1 LLTEAVVKAGTAK
14 REAVLI
20 LGTLVAASFKKYLP
34 VIALFAIPVNPEVN
48 WYRNV
53 ESLAEFRKMQ

>member
-1 LLTEAVVKAGTAK
+1 
-14 REAVLI
+14 
-20 LGTLVAASFKKYLP
+20 VAASFKKYLP
-34 VIALFAIPVNPEVN
+34 VILLFAMPVDPEVN